1 MDHWSNAMDPLSID
15 ARAMAP
21 GIKEAASKAVKDVY
35 DGLSAGSTSLVA
47 TNLDSTILGAKM
59 AISILNGVT
68 VFVEIIPDTGIPT
81 GRAGF
86 NCRLSDLLKDLA
98 EPIPPPELESS
109 GLSLI
114 SPSFI
119 HP

>member
-1 MDHWSNAMDPLSID
+1 MDSFSII
-15 ARAMAP
+15 AGATATGR
-21 GIKEAASKAVKDVY
+21 KEAASNAVKDVY